1 MTDSKRKPLYISGGH
16 VILPASR
23 GTDTNARTTK
33 PALNPKKAKMIT
45 SPDKE
50 PRFYQAVGQDLIER
64 IMSGEFKAVE
74 RLPSERELAAAYDVG
89 RAVIRDALVMLEV
102 KGLVEVRQGSGIYVT
117 RRAWEAQALKLNDIP
132 ASQMPE
138 ALPAAG
144 PFELLQARQWLESH
158 IARLA
163 ATYATDFDL
172 KAIAEA
178 SEDHQ
183 RAPYGEVK
191 EAMDIRFHLTIA
203 RATQNM
209 ELVAVVQQLRNRRE
223 NNPLWARLSER
234 IRDPNYR
241 DRWVM
246 DHNELVDALM
256 RRDPEGAYVAMWRHI
271 ENVRK
276 FLESQMNDGSEA
288 G

>member
-1 MTDSKRKPLYISGGH
+1 MTTP
-16 VILPASR
+16 PE
-23 GTDTNARTTK
+23 
-33 PALNPKKAKMIT
+33 
-45 SPDKE
+45 KE
-50 PRFYQAVGQDLIER
+50 PRFYQAVGENLIER
-64 IMSGEFKAVE
+64 IMAGEFNAVE
-74 RLPSERELAAAYDVG
+74 RLPSERELASSYDVG

-132 ASQMPE
+132 ASPAPDAM
-138 ALPAAG
+138 PAAG

-163 ATYATDFDL
+163 AMYATDLDL
-172 KAIAEA
+172 KAISDAY
-178 SEDHQ
+178 EDH
-183 RAPYGEVK
+183 RKAPYGEVK
-191 EAMDIRFHLTIA
+191 EGMDIRFHLTIA

-223 NNPLWARLSER
+223 NNPLWASLSER

-246 DHNELVDALM
+246 DHSELLEALL

-271 ENVRK
+271 ENVRN
-276 FLESQMNDGSEA
+276 FLESQMNDGSETE
-288 G
+288 